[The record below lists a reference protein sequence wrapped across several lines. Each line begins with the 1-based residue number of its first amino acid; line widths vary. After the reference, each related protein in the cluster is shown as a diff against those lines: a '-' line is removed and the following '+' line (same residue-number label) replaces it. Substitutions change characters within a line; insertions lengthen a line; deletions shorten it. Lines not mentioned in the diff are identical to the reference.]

1 MRLQPGA
8 RPGLTLQMN
17 DHGINAVRRRARHEA
32 DQKPPR
38 RDVAWCRMP
47 PDYGK
52 PRGRSGFCGGAT
64 LRFGGHPL
72 SCVRCPPRTFR
83 PAGHQTIER
92 MSTLTNATAI
102 TDKTRELCQIILDH
116 PIFQTAQARIQAFVA
131 NDQARTQYETLVDK
145 GQELRHRQ
153 HHGETLGEAEVRAF
167 ETEREALLRNPV
179 ARGFVDAQSGLPNY
193 SMPSNN
199 KSP

>member
-1 MRLQPGA
+1 MLPG
-8 RPGLTLQMN
+8 
-17 DHGINAVRRRARHEA
+17 
-32 DQKPPR
+32 
-38 RDVAWCRMP
+38 VACRQTTAS
-47 PDYGK
+47 
-52 PRGRSGFCGGAT
+52 PRGLEVDFAGGAT

-72 SCVRCPPRTFR
+72 SCVGCPPRTFR

-179 ARGFVDAQSGLPNY
+179 ARGFVDAQSELHELQHAIEQQVALTFKLGRLPTPEDLANQ
-193 SMPSNN
+193 SCGDGCSCHHH
-199 KSP
+199 

>member
-1 MRLQPGA
+1 MLPG
-8 RPGLTLQMN
+8 
-17 DHGINAVRRRARHEA
+17 
-32 DQKPPR
+32 
-38 RDVAWCRMP
+38 VACRQTTAS
-47 PDYGK
+47 
-52 PRGRSGFCGGAT
+52 PRGLEVDFAGAQRCVSAGIRY
-64 LRFGGHPL
+64 LASVALPGH
-72 SCVRCPPRTFR
+72 SVR
-83 PAGHQTIER
+83 AGHQTIER

-179 ARGFVDAQSGLPNY
+179 ARGFVDAQSELHELQHAIEQQVALTFKLGRLPTPEDLANQ
-193 SMPSNN
+193 SCGDGCSCHHH
-199 KSP
+199 